1 MRSISLFAAAS
12 CVVATLLGQAA
23 PAPTP
28 ASAGRIGSDAVWAPP
43 ADFLSDFHSR
53 CDALR
58 GGAFN
63 DCFLEEMAKAGA
75 PPPAL
80 AFSRRTG
87 GMGYLRAFRDTGKV
101 DVAYATYPF
110 RANENQICL
119 LVNGQPPWIDV
130 DDTTL
135 LNRKGLAD
143 DRNGRAIVQK
153 YPKATLF
160 PSDRSGPTLPGARR
174 FRDGREEF
182 VVDYVAL
189 DGCHACAAVGTV
201 RFVFRFD
208 ADGKFLGTA
217 VKSVRRRG

>member
-12 CVVATLLGQAA
+12 CVGATLLGQAA

-28 ASAGRIGSDAVWAPP
+28 ASAARIGSDAVWAPP

-53 CDALR
+53 CDAFR

-63 DCFLEEMAKAGA
+63 DCFLEEMGKAGA

-80 AFSRRTG
+80 AFARRTG

-110 RANENQICL
+110 RANENQVCL

-135 LNRKGLAD
+135 LDRKGLAD
-143 DRNGRAIVQK
+143 DRNWRAIVQK

-160 PSDRSGPTLPGARR
+160 PADRGGPTLPGARR